1 MAGAAPELDLV
12 ASETVA
18 DPYPVLDA
26 LREQDH
32 MAWARLDSW
41 LIGQSHDVAAALRDE
56 RFSFDRVTPR
66 RRARLSGP
74 DADPGVL
81 PAFAVLEDWM
91 VGEDPPDHGRLRRL
105 ISRTFTPRAVRRVGG
120 RIVISTGLLLLFA
133 GHGTTTNLIDNGLL
147 ALLLR
152 PEDAA
157 AVHDGGGP
165 TNACVDELLRLDGPT
180 KTIMRL
186 LRAGTGFRGRR
197 LRAVERVFL
206 AVVAANRD
214 PRVFERPGVLDLRRR
229 RNPKLGFGA
238 GLHYR
243 RGVPSARLEGSIAI
257 PGALRRLP
265 GLVLAGEE
273 LRRPPVLPSRG
284 LHALLATFGGRAA

>member
-41 LIGQSHDVAAALRDE
+41 LIGQSDDVAAALRDE

-91 VGEDPPDHGRLRRL
+91 VGEDPPDHGRLL
-105 ISRTFTPRAVRRVGG
+105 
-120 RIVISTGLLLLFA
+120 
-133 GHGTTTNLIDNGLL
+133 TTTNLIDNGLL

-186 LRAGTGFRGRR
+186 LRAGTEFRGRR
-197 LRAVERVFL
+197 LRAGDRVFL

-229 RNPKLGFGA
+229 RNPKLGFGV

-273 LRRPPVLPSRG
+273 LRRLPVLPSRG